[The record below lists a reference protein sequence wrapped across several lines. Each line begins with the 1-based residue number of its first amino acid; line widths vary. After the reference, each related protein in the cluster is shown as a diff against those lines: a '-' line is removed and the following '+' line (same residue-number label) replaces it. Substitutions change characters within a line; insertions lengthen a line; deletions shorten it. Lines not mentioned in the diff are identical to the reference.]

1 MLKGNAERGTR
12 DREAGGRATNETNG
26 EKRLLELKR
35 VERREGKSACSE
47 RAHDNKQ
54 LQQSCL
60 PACPTPQW
68 RMLNCPCSYCKTHSL
83 ILFIHTQAGRPKAT
97 NPRST
102 AAPKSHNRI
111 EKWVMKYEHAN
122 IPINMIKIRVQCSLY
137 KWHERNLGIN
147 KPTQWKL

>member
-35 VERREGKSACSE
+35 VERSEGKSACSE

-60 PACPTPQW
+60 PACLPDSTV
-68 RMLNCPCSYCKTHSL
+68 THAKLPLLLLQNALSNTL
-83 ILFIHTQAGRPKAT
+83 HSHPSGKA
-97 NPRST
+97 
-102 AAPKSHNRI
+102 KSHKS
-111 EKWVMKYEHAN
+111 EEHSSTK
-122 IPINMIKIRVQCSLY
+122 IPQQN
-137 KWHERNLGIN
+137 
-147 KPTQWKL
+147 